1 MKRGADISAFLQPL
15 AEVPTQAFLSN
26 VVQTAD
32 ILEWI
37 LEQTGPAEVW
47 QTSFSISE
55 EFLRR
60 LHFIQQRNPGTEVH
74 LVLDFKATQKTL
86 RLWVFLSRVMKS
98 VHLAE
103 NHSKVIVIRP
113 RSAPPVAV
121 VTSQNLT
128 RGNRYEAHTVTSDP
142 PLCAA
147 LFDGVRDIIDNHS
160 VPLDELLGSGP
171 GGG

>member
-1 MKRGADISAFLQPL
+1 MKRGADISQFLRPL
-15 AEVPTQAFLSN
+15 ARQQTQAFLSN

-37 LEQTGPAEVW
+37 LDQTGPAEVW
-47 QTSFSISE
+47 QTSFSVSE

-60 LHFIQQRNPGTEVH
+60 LHFIQQRSPGTHVH

-103 NHSKVIVIRP
+103 NHSKVIVAIP
-113 RSAPPVAV
+113 KQGPAVAV

-142 PLCAA
+142 ALCASLLA
-147 LFDGVRDIIDNHS
+147 GVRDIVDNHS
-160 VPLDELLGSGP
+160 VPLDDLLAAKSD
-171 GGG
+171 